1 MPLSWDFMGKA
12 AFLFFLLLELKLKTS
27 MLSISV
33 LKFLLQITEPEQWDL
48 PAAKKKFIVAKK
60 KLLVYFYGTKEM

>member
-1 MPLSWDFMGKA
+1 MVV
-12 AFLFFLLLELKLKTS
+12 ELKLKIS

-33 LKFLLQITEPEQWDL
+33 LVLLQITEPEQWDL